1 VARQG
6 CRVTEVRGPSRK
18 VRHDRGKSDRV
29 DAEAAARSVLA
40 GTSTGVPKSGD
51 DWVDTV
57 RVLRIARTSA
67 MHSRSQACNQLHP
80 VVVSA
85 PASLR
90 DELMALTKHQ
100 LIARAERFRVAELSD
115 PSDATRWT
123 LRLLAQRHQM
133 LSDELERLD
142 KELHRFIEAHAPHML
157 AIRGAHTGVAGTL
170 LVVAGDN
177 PERLQ
182 SGLRSLRCAASHRCR
197 RPRARPTGT
206 ASTVEAIARATG
218 RSGGS

>member
-1 VARQG
+1 
-6 CRVTEVRGPSRK
+6 
-18 VRHDRGKSDRV
+18 
-29 DAEAAARSVLA
+29 
-40 GTSTGVPKSGD
+40 
-51 DWVDTV
+51 
-57 RVLRIARTSA
+57 
-67 MHSRSQACNQLHP
+67 
-80 VVVSA
+80 
-85 PASLR
+85 
-90 DELMALTKHQ
+90 MALTKHQ

-182 SGLRSLRCAASHRCR
+182 SEASFAALCGVSPMPASSGKTNRHRLNRGGDRQGNRALWWIVMSRLRNDERTQASQLGGKPRGSRAARSSATSSATSRGRCTK
-197 RPRARPTGT
+197 P
-206 ASTVEAIARATG
+206 
-218 RSGGS
+218 